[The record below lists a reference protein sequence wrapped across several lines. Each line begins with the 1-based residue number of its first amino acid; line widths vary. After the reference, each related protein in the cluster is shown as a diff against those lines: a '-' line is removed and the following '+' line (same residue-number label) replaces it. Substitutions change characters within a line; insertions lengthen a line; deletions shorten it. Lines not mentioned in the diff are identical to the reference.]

1 MSNMTAAL
9 LFNQFDIVEEKAQKH
24 RNMYKTLYDTLDKT
38 HLTFPPVHPNTTP
51 TLDSI
56 QFGLPTFSVEERKE
70 IQAKLNTQGI
80 PINVIGLAENNA
92 RVFYNWQFINE
103 DYIKVEDFPRT
114 KEFIDQ
120 MTDLRLP
127 AALTEEEAVD
137 LGKRI
142 NSVIAEVIAKQEV
155 GRGID

>member
-1 MSNMTAAL
+1 M
-9 LFNQFDIVEEKAQKH
+9 
-24 RNMYKTLYDTLDKT
+24 
-38 HLTFPPVHPNTTP
+38 
-51 TLDSI
+51 
-56 QFGLPTFSVEERKE
+56 
-70 IQAKLNTQGI
+70 
-80 PINVIGLAENNA
+80 
-92 RVFYNWQFINE
+92 FYNWQFIDE
-103 DYIKVEDFPRT
+103 EYIKKEDFPNT

-127 AALTEEEAVD
+127 AALTEDEAVD

>member
-1 MSNMTAAL
+1 M
-9 LFNQFDIVEEKAQKH
+9 
-24 RNMYKTLYDTLDKT
+24 
-38 HLTFPPVHPNTTP
+38 
-51 TLDSI
+51 
-56 QFGLPTFSVEERKE
+56 
-70 IQAKLNTQGI
+70 
-80 PINVIGLAENNA
+80 IGLAENNA
-92 RVFYNWQFINE
+92 RVFYNWQFI
-103 DYIKVEDFPRT
+103 DADFIKVEDFPRT

-127 AALTEEEAVD
+127 AALTQDEAVD